1 MLAMNFWTVLIWLA
15 LAATA
20 LLAGG
25 YWGIDL
31 RLIAA
36 GCVGIAVL
44 SGSRLLAS
52 DRPETQQKS
61 PQK

>member
-1 MLAMNFWTVLIWLA
+1 MNFRPLLIWLA
-15 LAATA
+15 LAAAA

-25 YWGIDL
+25 YFGVDL

-44 SGSRLLAS
+44 TGSRALGGE
-52 DRPETQQKS
+52 RPQTPEK
-61 PQK
+61 